1 MARGK
6 TTQGEVFVIDG
17 SKAGRRLDTALVMLV
32 PEVSRSLWQ
41 KAILDGQVVMDGR
54 PARPAQKTI
63 FGSRIEVYERPHVSA
78 PILVPTAKPEII
90 YSDENVIV
98 INKPAGLLSH
108 PTPGKSQPSVAAAF
122 ADRLGSEVD
131 FRPGIVH
138 RLDQQTSGVM
148 ILARN
153 TKAQQHLKSAF
164 MARRVEKLYWA
175 LVWGEF
181 GAGVKR
187 LSFGLSPAGKGFGS
201 MRVDPLGKPAETLV
215 RQLGHGKKVSLVEAQ
230 PRTGR
235 THQIRVHL
243 AAIKHPILGDK
254 IYGRADDI
262 SRQMLHARRL
272 GLILPDGEHRVF
284 EVAPPTDFIA
294 TMNAFGVKYE

>member
-6 TTQGEVFVIDG
+6 TKKGEVFVIDG
-17 SKAGRRLDTALVMLV
+17 SKAGRRVDTVLTMLV
-32 PEVSRSLWQ
+32 PHVSRSLWQ
-41 KAILDGQVVMDGR
+41 KAISDGHVFIDGR
-54 PARPAQKTI
+54 LARAAQKTI
-63 FGSRIEVYERPHVSA
+63 FGSRIEVIEMPQVA
-78 PILVPTAKPEII
+78 KPVLIPTAKPEII
-90 YSDENVIV
+90 YSDNDVVV

-122 ADRLGSEVD
+122 AQKLGTEAD

-138 RLDQQTSGVM
+138 RLDKQTSGVM

-153 TKAQQHLKSAF
+153 SKAQQHLKSAF

-187 LSFGLSPAGKGFGS
+187 LSFGMAPAGKKYGS

-215 RQLGHGKKVSLVEAQ
+215 RQLGYGKKVSLVEAQ

-272 GLILPDGEHRVF
+272 GLILPNGQHQVF
-284 EVAPPTDFIA
+284 EVAPPIDFIA
-294 TMNAFGVKYE
+294 TMNSFGVKYE